1 MPALFSFL
9 LSLPWAQHYLRIH
22 RIAAEL
28 GQHGSFCKDLQEN
41 HFNLVFLPVLGR
53 AARSPAPMP
62 ALGEPRGA
70 AARRVPPL
78 PGTNCRGIAA
88 SGCPATPRPPFRRLP
103 GDPGPAASRDG
114 TGRAGGAPR
123 GRSPRRGQSRGASC
137 RSGAGPARPQTH
149 RGARR
154 RGAAALRARIAD
166 EDGAVR
172 HLRRGRPPRAVPG
185 RAAPRRRKLRQGGGA
200 GRPVSARRGGHGAV
214 ALRAGHAGA
223 VPRQHAQPR
232 VPGARRQGA
241 LRGLELLRPPPRVR
255 ILR

>member
-22 RIAAEL
+22 HIAAEL

-88 SGCPATPRPPFRRLP
+88 SGCPATPPPSVPPPAGGSGPRGFEGRDGAGGRRSARQKP
-103 GDPGPAASRDG
+103 EERAEPRRFVPERGGPGPAAD
-114 TGRAGGAPR
+114 
-123 GRSPRRGQSRGASC
+123 SP
-137 RSGAGPARPQTH
+137 
-149 RGARR
+149 
-154 RGAAALRARIAD
+154 RGAA
-166 EDGAVR
+166 EGS
-172 HLRRGRPPRAVPG
+172 GRPPSPNR
-185 RAAPRRRKLRQGGGA
+185 
-200 GRPVSARRGGHGAV
+200 
-214 ALRAGHAGA
+214 
-223 VPRQHAQPR
+223 
-232 VPGARRQGA
+232 
-241 LRGLELLRPPPRVR
+241 
-255 ILR
+255 